1 MESNLKIDEH
11 KQNDKKRIGTIGKG
25 SVNLHCHKTLDL
37 ARFTAT
43 LKKVKRKE

>member
-11 KQNDKKRIGTIGKG
+11 RQNRHKRIGIIGKG
-25 SVNLHCHKTLDL
+25 SVNLHCHKTLGL

-43 LKKVKRKE
+43 LKR